1 MDDTKILVIE
11 DDHNITRFLKV
22 SLETNHYKVLLAE
35 KGIEGISRF
44 LCDNPDL
51 ILLDLGLP
59 DIDGTEVLSQIRAQ
73 SDVPILVV
81 SARGQ
86 EKEKVDALDM
96 GADDYITKPFAL
108 AELIARVECVLR
120 RYHKGQ
126 EKLLFRDLEIDAVSR
141 VVRRNGE
148 NIELT
153 MKELDLLLLFLRNR
167 NITLF
172 RDRIYEEVWEGE
184 YDGESRTVDLH
195 VQRLK
200 KKLGLHTSIISVRKI
215 GYRLED

>member
-1 MDDTKILVIE
+1 MIYCVE
-11 DDHNITRFLKV
+11 DERNIRELLIYT
-22 SLETNHYKVLLAE
+22 LETTGFKARGFGNGNELMKALKE
-35 KGIEGISRF
+35 EIPE
-44 LCDNPDL
+44 L
-51 ILLDLGLP
+51 ILLDIMLPEVNGFELMEYIREYHTPVIFITARSRLEDKVKGLGL
-59 DIDGTEVLSQIRAQ
+59 
-73 SDVPILVV
+73 
-81 SARGQ
+81 
-86 EKEKVDALDM
+86 
-96 GADDYITKPFAL
+96 GADDYITRPFAL

>member
-1 MDDTKILVIE
+1 MDGRILLVDDEKDIVDLLENVLTEEGFSLIQKAYTGTEAIRLCREYNPDIVILDIMLPDLDGLEVCRKIREFSYCSILFLSSRNDDIDKILG
-11 DDHNITRFLKV
+11 
-22 SLETNHYKVLLAE
+22 LAC
-35 KGIEGISRF
+35 GG
-44 LCDNPDL
+44 
-51 ILLDLGLP
+51 
-59 DIDGTEVLSQIRAQ
+59 
-73 SDVPILVV
+73 
-81 SARGQ
+81 
-86 EKEKVDALDM
+86 
-96 GADDYITKPFAL
+96 DDYITKPFAL

-148 NIELT
+148 NIDLT